1 VIWIKPQKLLEDCFA
16 AMVRA
21 VDPGALV
28 RQALRRQGRFLYLR
42 GEPIIDLA
50 QASRVWLAGLGKASL
65 AMVNAAQAILGD
77 CLHRGL
83 VISPVPAECVPPL
96 QGVVGSHPLPDERSL
111 AAGEQL
117 FAMVSGLQ
125 REDLL
130 LFFLSGG
137 GSSLAV
143 LPVEGITLAEKQA
156 AMEVLLRSPLSI
168 AQVNAV
174 RKRLSRLKGGGL
186 ARAAFP
192 ATVWNFVLSDV
203 AGDDLGTVASGPFQ
217 PAGESAEELHALL
230 ANEGL
235 LDHLPDAVNRVL
247 MRPFPSEE
255 TTAGFSWVHNILL
268 GGNRMA
274 LQAGKDFFEREG
286 VPCTILS
293 DLREGEVKTLADRHA
308 RIVQEALGSGHPI
321 SVPGALLSGGESF
334 LRVLGSGK
342 GGRNQEF
349 ALYFAQAMEGSPSR
363 WLLLSAGTDGIDGPT
378 DAAGAIIDQSSLGRA
393 RTLGLSSQA
402 FLADNDSYSFFQQVG
417 GLLRTGPTGTNVADV
432 RLILLQDDSVT

>member
-1 VIWIKPQKLLEDCFA
+1 MQKKEEPAHPVIWIKPQKLLEDCFA

-21 VDPGALV
+21 VDPGTLV
-28 RQALRRQGRFLYLR
+28 RQALQRQGRFLYLR

-77 CLHRGL
+77 YLYRGL

-217 PAGESAEELHALL
+217 PAGESAKELHTLL
-230 ANEGL
+230 VNERL
-235 LDHLPDAVNRVL
+235 LDHLPDVVNRVL
-247 MRPFPSEE
+247 MRPFPSED
-255 TTAGFSWVHNILL
+255 TAAGFSWVHNILL

-274 LQAGKDFFEREG
+274 LQEGKDFFERAG

-293 DLREGEVKTLADRHA
+293 DSMEGEVKVLADRHA
-308 RIVQEALGSGHPI
+308 RIVREALGSGHPI
-321 SVPGALLSGGESF
+321 SVPTAVRGRVFSPGTRLRQRRAEPGICSLLCPSHGGLSRPLAASFRRHRRDRRTHRRCRSDHRPVQLGSRPGSGSF
-334 LRVLGSGK
+334 LPSISG
-342 GGRNQEF
+342 RQ
-349 ALYFAQAMEGSPSR
+349 R
-363 WLLLSAGTDGIDGPT
+363 
-378 DAAGAIIDQSSLGRA
+378 
-393 RTLGLSSQA
+393 
-402 FLADNDSYSFFQQVG
+402 
-417 GLLRTGPTGTNVADV
+417 
-432 RLILLQDDSVT
+432 